1 LGIRLPVADFSFLYH
16 TILTDQVTGDEKM
29 FDWLDSLDWSGW
41 FYWLDWLDFT
51 VHRSAHSLQ
60 PKVYSP
66 KSIAHTDLPVMVL
79 LFLKP
84 GPMIVTV
91 NGKANVRGKRSP

>member
-1 LGIRLPVADFSFLYH
+1 MKKCLIGWIRWIGLVGF
-16 TILTDQVTGDEKM
+16 I
-29 FDWLDSLDWSGW
+29 GW
-41 FYWLDWLDFT
+41 IGWISPFT
-51 VHRSAHSLQ
+51 VQ
-60 PKVYSP
+60 PTAYGP

>member
-1 LGIRLPVADFSFLYH
+1 MKKGLIRWIGLVGF
-16 TILTDQVTGDEKM
+16 I
-29 FDWLDSLDWSGW
+29 GW
-41 FYWLDWLDFT
+41 IGWISPFT
-51 VHRSAHSLQ
+51 VQPTAYSLQ
-60 PKVYSP
+60 PTAYSP